1 MSVLSSQRRNTGK
14 INPGVGAERGEA
26 ATVMSGGETGLCLD
40 YSEEGA
46 GFICLVTISLT
57 RHEQRVGKK
66 LITHHILGFLCS
78 KLSLTR

>member
-26 ATVMSGGETGLCLD
+26 ATVMSGGETRLCLD

-46 GFICLVTISLT
+46 GFICLVLPGHNQLNKT
-57 RHEQRVGKK
+57 RAKKMGKN
-66 LITHHILGFLCS
+66 
-78 KLSLTR
+78 

>member
-26 ATVMSGGETGLCLD
+26 PTVMSGGETGLCLD
-40 YSEEGA
+40 YSAEGA

-66 LITHHILGFLCS
+66 LITHHILGFL
-78 KLSLTR
+78 

>member
-46 GFICLVTISLT
+46 GFICRVTLATISLT
-57 RHEQRVGKK
+57 RHEQRDWEEINHTSHSR
-66 LITHHILGFLCS
+66 LFMLQAP
-78 KLSLTR
+78 